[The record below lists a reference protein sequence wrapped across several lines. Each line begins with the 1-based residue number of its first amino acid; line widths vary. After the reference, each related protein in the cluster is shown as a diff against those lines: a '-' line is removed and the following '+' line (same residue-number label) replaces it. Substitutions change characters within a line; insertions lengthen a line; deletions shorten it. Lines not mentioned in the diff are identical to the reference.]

1 MSKEKIKGQELLAKT
16 QVQEIIEKAYLV
28 RSWEYPLQRRSLNVI
43 VPKNAFSIALEVG
56 FQAAR
61 TRYKSE
67 DKSESKVEITMATRI
82 VMWYL
87 IDSTN
92 PNYFLGEYEFWLNI
106 LKLKKILFNPILLK
120 EYFKDQILQDSK
132 NMNEEV
138 FIKKWPINTGRSGL
152 YKSKEHFLSDVNWIE
167 VCSIS
172 MIACSNSCSE
182 KGIAFCRL
190 QKQLLKHI
198 DRKDACKEIS
208 EKESNDLNKAFD
220 SWNKLGPSEN

>member
-1 MSKEKIKGQELLAKT
+1 M
-16 QVQEIIEKAYLV
+16 QEIIEKASLI
-28 RSWEYPLQRRSLNVI
+28 RSCEYPLQRRSLNVI

-67 DKSESKVEITMATRI
+67 DKSESKVEITMASRI

-132 NMNEEV
+132 NMSEEV
-138 FIKKWPINTGRSGL
+138 FRKKWPINTGRSGL

-172 MIACSNSCSE
+172 LIACSISC
-182 KGIAFCRL
+182 
-190 QKQLLKHI
+190 
-198 DRKDACKEIS
+198 
-208 EKESNDLNKAFD
+208 
-220 SWNKLGPSEN
+220 